1 MPPRK
6 NRPVLFE
13 VVARAQ
19 RARARSPSPPTA
31 PAQPPP
37 PASTAAPPPR
47 APSPA
52 PAPSLPDAAA
62 RPVIARAAG
71 GRIQL
76 SLTRPQ
82 AAIAVAGVLVLLG
95 AAFIVGRRSAEPPVP
110 GAPTIEDIFAGT
122 TAPETPPPVVS
133 APTPGQ
139 GRGPGAVA
147 TPAAPLSEP
156 APTAPVP
163 VREGTPRP
171 KPADDFVL
179 TPGAYYVVVQHF
191 RLRDGERAAAAQDFL
206 RSKGVECV
214 IRTGAD
220 LQLVATGRF
229 ESEQQAETLRTR
241 IVELGKEY
249 REAGGGYDFASAKA
263 RKF

>member
-1 MPPRK
+1 
-6 NRPVLFE
+6 
-13 VVARAQ
+13 
-19 RARARSPSPPTA
+19 
-31 PAQPPP
+31 
-37 PASTAAPPPR
+37 
-47 APSPA
+47 
-52 PAPSLPDAAA
+52 
-62 RPVIARAAG
+62 
-71 GRIQL
+71 
-76 SLTRPQ
+76 
-82 AAIAVAGVLVLLG
+82 VAGVLVLLG